1 MPDRFYVTTP
11 IYYNNSAPHLGTAY
25 TTIAADVFARY
36 HRLRGVPSFF
46 LTGTD
51 EHGLKIERV
60 AKERGR
66 SVREFANEMSAP
78 FREMWPKLDC
88 HYDYFVRTT
97 DADHEKRV
105 AEIWERIK
113 KNGDLYLGSYEGWY
127 CVGCEAY
134 YTEKEL
140 EPGGICPMH
149 KTPAERIREPS
160 YFFRLAKY
168 QDRLLSLYE
177 RRPSFV
183 QPATRM
189 NEVKSFVR
197 SGLEDLSVSRTTFS
211 WGVPVPN
218 DPAHVM
224 YVWFDALFSYY
235 TPMLA
240 TPERRAFWP
249 ANVHLIGKDI
259 LRFHAVYWPAFLL
272 SAGLSE
278 AELPGSIFAH
288 GFLTVNGQK
297 MSKSRGNVINPL
309 ALAEAF
315 GVDTLRYYLMRA
327 VAFGQDG
334 DFNVAELVGRY
345 NTDLGNALGNLC
357 NRVLKQTEAVSGGTF
372 PAQGELEDLERV
384 LLQELDAGA
393 RAAAEAFDA
402 MQPHRALEAI
412 WQVVG
417 AANQY
422 IDRAAPWAAQKR
434 GDTPRAATI
443 LATALDVLGAVSVMV
458 WPVLPKSAD
467 ALRAQI
473 GLAAVQAGNSDQ
485 WPLRRSDAAHVRGP
499 SRRPGEPLGAAAP
512 IFPRIDPER
521 EKKLL
526 AEFGPIAEPEE
537 HSAAASKA
545 GAKSPSNTEAAS
557 ATSPATPATLSYDD
571 FAKLDLRVGVV
582 LRAERVSG
590 KDKLLSLSI
599 DLGESEPR
607 SLVAGLALSFK
618 PEDLVGTRVI
628 VVANLEPRKFGK
640 GLVSHGMLLAA
651 GPSEALAMVT
661 VGPGA
666 APGTKVK

>member
-1 MPDRFYVTTP
+1 MSDRFFITTP
-11 IYYNNSAPHLGTAY
+11 IYYINSAPHLGTAY
-25 TTIAADVFARY
+25 TTIAADVLKRY
-36 HRLRGVPSFF
+36 HGLRGRAGFF

-60 AKERGR
+60 AKARNL
-66 SVREFANEMSAP
+66 SVRAFAAEMSVP

-88 HYDYFVRTT
+88 PYDYFVRTT
-97 DADHEKRV
+97 DVDHEKRV
-105 AEIWERIK
+105 GEIWERMK

-140 EPGGICPMH
+140 EPGGICPLH
-149 KTPAERIREPS
+149 KTPAERIRES
-160 YFFRLAKY
+160 TYFFKLAKY
-168 QDRLLSLYE
+168 QDRLLSLYD

-183 QPATRM
+183 QPITRM

-197 SGLEDLSVSRTTFS
+197 GGLEDISVSRTTFS

-224 YVWFDALFSYY
+224 YVWFDALFSYL

-249 ANVHLIGKDI
+249 ANVHMMGKDI

-272 SAGLSE
+272 SAGFSDD
-278 AELPGSIFAH
+278 ELPRAIFAH

-297 MSKSRGNVINPL
+297 MSKSRGNTIQPL

-315 GVDTLRYYLMRA
+315 GIDTLRYYLMRA
-327 VAFGQDG
+327 IAFGQDG
-334 DFNVAELVGRY
+334 DFNVAELIGRH
-345 NTDLGNALGNLC
+345 NADLGNALGNLC
-357 NRVLKQTEAVSGGTF
+357 NRVLKQTETVCGGKF
-372 PAQGELEDLERV
+372 PLQGEPEDLERA
-384 LLQELDAGA
+384 LLEELAKGA

-422 IDRAAPWAAQKR
+422 IDRAAPWAANKR
-434 GDTPRAATI
+434 GDIGRASTI
-443 LATALDVLGAVSVMV
+443 LGTALEVLGAVSTMV
-458 WPVLPKSAD
+458 WPVIPRSAD
-467 ALRAQI
+467 AMRAQI
-473 GLAAVQAGNSDQ
+473 GLLPIAVGDHDA
-485 WPLRRSDAAHVRGP
+485 WPVAVT
-499 SRRPGEPLGAAAP
+499 SRRAGEPLGVAAP
-512 IFPRIDPER
+512 IFPRIDA
-521 EKKLL
+521 EKEARLL
-526 AEFGPIAEPEE
+526 AEFGPIPDESMPT
-537 HSAAASKA
+537 SGSPAAAGTSDESARTGGKA
-545 GAKSPSNTEAAS
+545 VSEAAS
-557 ATSPATPATLSYDD
+557 GSAPSPATIPYDD

-582 LRAERVSG
+582 LRAERVAG
-590 KDKLLSLSI
+590 KDKLLSLSV
-599 DLGESEPR
+599 DVGEPEPR
-607 SLVAGLALSFK
+607 PLVAGLALSFK
-618 PEDLVGTRVI
+618 PEDLVGMRVI

-651 GPSEALAMVT
+651 GPSEALTLVT
-661 VGPGA
+661 VGPTA